1 MPKALSK
8 NKMNFC
14 ILSLI
19 KDFQIHNIDARNF
32 FFAFKFNN
40 FFQSTMKK
48 YISWNILK
56 RAINL

>member
-19 KDFQIHNIDARNF
+19 KDFQIQNIDARNF
-32 FFAFKFNN
+32 FSPLSSISFFN
-40 FFQSTMKK
+40 Q
-48 YISWNILK
+48 I
-56 RAINL
+56 